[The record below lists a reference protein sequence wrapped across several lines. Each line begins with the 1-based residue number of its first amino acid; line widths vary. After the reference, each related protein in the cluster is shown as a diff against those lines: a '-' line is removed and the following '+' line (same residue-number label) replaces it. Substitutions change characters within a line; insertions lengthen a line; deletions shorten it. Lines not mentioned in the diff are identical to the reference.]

1 MKLRRL
7 NEKDIKHSCY
17 NLVSF
22 EQINDHGYFNTY
34 ALECEWKKAPEFQL
48 AMESVRKGLCRAWE
62 LDWDIHD

>member
-1 MKLRRL
+1 MRRL

-34 ALECEWKKAPEFQL
+34 AHEKCMKREAPEN
-48 AMESVRKGLCRAWE
+48 SVSHGKCK
-62 LDWDIHD
+62 IKVV